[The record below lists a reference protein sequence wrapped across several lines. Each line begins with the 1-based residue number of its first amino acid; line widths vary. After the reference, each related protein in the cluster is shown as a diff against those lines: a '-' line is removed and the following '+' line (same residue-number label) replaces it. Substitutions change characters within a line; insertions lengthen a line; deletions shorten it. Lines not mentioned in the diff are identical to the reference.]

1 MLEKKKRRIAER
13 RKFSKEFKLSIVKD
27 YEEKRYTA
35 LELSRLFDISEGY
48 IYNWIYKYSTYNK
61 KTIRIVEMSQ
71 SSTEKVK
78 ALENRIK
85 ELERIVGQ
93 KQISIDYLECMLEVA
108 KKELGI
114 DIKKN
119 FATQQS
125 DISGKE
131 KSK

>member
-27 YEEKRYTA
+27 YEDKKHTA
-35 LELSRLFDISEGY
+35 LELSRLFDLSIGGV
-48 IYNWIYKYSTYNK
+48 YNWIYKYSTYNK

-71 SSTEKVK
+71 SSTQKVK

-93 KQISIDYLECMLEVA
+93 KQISIDYLECLVEVA
-108 KKELGI
+108 KEELGI

-125 DISGKE
+125 DVSGKG

>member
-1 MLEKKKRRIAER
+1 
-13 RKFSKEFKLSIVKD
+13 
-27 YEEKRYTA
+27 
-35 LELSRLFDISEGY
+35 
-48 IYNWIYKYSTYNK
+48 
-61 KTIRIVEMSQ
+61 MSQ